1 MPFSNGGDILKIV
14 RCILKMHCQYLK
26 PLLSRTTKPISA
38 TIGTKNL
45 WFKGI
50 KFIKIKGHN
59 FAEQLGQFQPNLVQ
73 SVLGQRYLKFVQIK
87 QRGDGTKLFSNEK
100 YYAKLNETRN

>member
-1 MPFSNGGDILKIV
+1 M
-14 RCILKMHCQYLK
+14 
-26 PLLSRTTKPISA
+26 LSRTTKPISA
-38 TIGTKNL
+38 TFGTKNL
-45 WFKGI
+45 WLKGT
-50 KFIKIKGHN
+50 KFITIKIKGHN
-59 FAEQLGQFQPNLVQ
+59 FSEQLGQFQSNLVQ